1 MEDGYTRRAHS
12 VSRLSYHAVFVIKY
26 RRKVMDRE
34 ILDYIEVLVRHLVEE
49 KYNGRLLEVNGEADH
64 LHILFE
70 LPPTMAPATA
80 VNSLKTQISKEVR
93 ARYMDRIR
101 DRLWGDSF
109 WSDSYFLSTTGGA
122 DIQTLEN
129 YIQQQ
134 GVERPKRKYTRRKR

>member
-1 MEDGYTRRAHS
+1 MDDGYTRRAHS

-34 ILDYIEVLVRHLVEE
+34 ILVYIEGLVRHLVEE
-49 KYNGRLLEVNGEADH
+49 KYQGKLLEMNGEADH

-93 ARYMDRIR
+93 SRYME
-101 DRLWGDSF
+101 RLKDKLWKDSF

-122 DIQTLEN
+122 DIQTLKN
-129 YIQQQ
+129 YIEQQ
-134 GVERPKRKYTRRKR
+134 GIERPKRKYIRRR